1 MPNLFLVSKMG
12 RQNRRQPILIENI
25 EIIDTANK
33 GKSVAKHEGR
43 TIFVQGGVPGDTCD
57 ITVFKRRKKFW
68 EARIE
73 KIHTYSKRRTKP
85 KCEHFGTCG
94 GCRWQ
99 NMKYESQ
106 LDFKQNEVLN
116 NLKRIGGIELPQH
129 AEILG
134 SEEEYYYRNKLEFTF
149 SNKRWLTHEE
159 INSKEEITDKDALG
173 FHVPGMFDKVINL
186 NNCYLQKEPS
196 NAIRLSIKQFADE
209 NGLTYFDI
217 RNQNGLLRNL
227 LIRTSSTN
235 DLMVLVQ
242 FFENDIKSIHLLME
256 HIKTSFAEI
265 TSLLYIINQKA
276 NSTIYDQEV
285 ICYHGKDHIME
296 EMDGLH
302 FKIGAKS
309 FFQTNS
315 QQAKVL
321 YRKTKELANISSND
335 LVYDLY
341 TGTGTIAQYIAVSAK
356 KVVGIDSVEEGIKA
370 AYKNAERN
378 NITNCTFFTG
388 DMKEIFTDE
397 FISEN
402 GKPDII
408 ITDPPRDGMHKKVVE
423 QILKIGAKRIV
434 YVSCNSATQA
444 RDLSLMDQMY
454 KVTHIQPLDMFPQTH
469 HVENIVV
476 LELK

>member
-1 MPNLFLVSKMG
+1 MG
-12 RQNRRQPILIENI
+12 RQNRRKLILIENI

-43 TIFVQGGVPGDTCD
+43 AIFVQGGVPGDICD
-57 ITVFKRRKKFW
+57 IIVFKRRKKFW

-73 KIHTYSKRRTKP
+73 KIHTYSDRRTDP

-94 GCRWQ
+94 GCKWQ

-106 LDFKQNEVLN
+106 LEFKQTQVLN

-129 AEILG
+129 KEILG
-134 SEEEYYYRNKLEFTF
+134 CEKEYYYRNKLEFTF
-149 SNKRWLTHEE
+149 SNKRWLTTEE
-159 INSKEEITDKDALG
+159 VQSETDIADKDALG
-173 FHVPGMFDKVINL
+173 FHVPGMFDKVIDI

-196 NAIRLSIKQFADE
+196 NAIRLSVKQFADD
-209 NGLTYFDI
+209 NGLTFFDI
-217 RNQNGLLRNL
+217 RNQEGLLRNL
-227 LIRTSSTN
+227 MIRTSSTN

-242 FFENDIKSIHLLME
+242 FYEKDEKNINLLME
-256 HIKTSFAEI
+256 HIKTSFPEI
-265 TSLLYIINQKA
+265 TSLLYIINKKA
-276 NSTIYDQEV
+276 NNTMYDQEV
-285 ICYHGKDHIME
+285 ICYNGNDHIME
-296 EMDGLH
+296 EMDGLF

-321 YRKTKELANISSND
+321 YRKTKELTAITSDD

-341 TGTGTIAQYIAVSAK
+341 TGTGTIAQYVAKSAK

-370 AYKNAERN
+370 AYENAEGN
-378 NITNCTFFTG
+378 KIENCTFYTG
-388 DMKEIFTDE
+388 DIKELFTDE
-397 FISEN
+397 FIAEN

-434 YVSCNSATQA
+434 YVSCNSASQA
-444 RDLSLMDQMY
+444 RDLSLMDELY
-454 KVTHIQPLDMFPQTH
+454 TVTHIQPVDMFPQTH

>member
-1 MPNLFLVSKMG
+1 MRK
-12 RQNRRQPILIENI
+12 QNRRKPLFLENI

-33 GKSVAKHEGR
+33 GKSLAKHDGR
-43 TIFVQGGVPGDTCD
+43 VIFVQGGVPGDICD

-73 KIHTYSKRRTKP
+73 KTHTLSVRRSEP

-94 GCRWQ
+94 GCKWQ
-99 NMKYESQ
+99 NMNYTSQ
-106 LDFKQNEVLN
+106 LEFKQNEVLN
-116 NLKRIGGIELPQH
+116 NLKRIGGVELPEH
-129 AEILG
+129 EEIIG
-134 SEEEYYYRNKLEFTF
+134 SKNEYFYRNKMEFTF
-149 SNKRWLTHEE
+149 SNKRWLTLEE
-159 INSKEEITDKDALG
+159 IQSDAEIADKDALG
-173 FHVPGMFDKVINL
+173 FHVPGMFDKVIDL

-196 NAIRLSIKQFADE
+196 NSIRLSVKKFADE

-217 RNQNGLLRNL
+217 RNHEGLLRNL

-235 DLMVLVQ
+235 NLMVLVQ
-242 FFENDIKSIHLLME
+242 FFEDNKKNINLLME
-256 HIKTSFAEI
+256 HIKISFPEI
-265 TSLLYIINQKA
+265 TSLLYVINQKA
-276 NSTIYDQEV
+276 NDTMYDQDI
-285 ICYHGKDHIME
+285 ICFNGKDHIME

-315 QQAKVL
+315 EQAKIL
-321 YRKTKELANISSND
+321 YRKTKELASITKND

-341 TGTGTIAQYIAVSAK
+341 TGTGTIAQYVATSAK
-356 KVVGIDSVEEGIKA
+356 KVVGIDSVEEGIQA
-370 AYKNAERN
+370 AYKNAELN
-378 NITNCTFFTG
+378 NIENCIFYTG

-402 GKPDII
+402 GTPDVI

-434 YVSCNSATQA
+434 YISCNSATQA
-444 RDLSLMDQMY
+444 RDLSLMDNLY
-454 KVTHIQPLDMFPQTH
+454 KVTQIQPVDMFPQTH

>member
-1 MPNLFLVSKMG
+1 MG
-12 RQNRRQPILIENI
+12 RQNRREPILIENI

-43 TIFVQGGVPGDTCD
+43 AIFVQGGVPGDICD

-73 KIHTYSKRRTKP
+73 KIHTYSKRRTNP

-94 GCRWQ
+94 GCKWQ

-106 LDFKQNEVLN
+106 LEFKQNEVLN
-116 NLKRIGGIELPQH
+116 NLKRIGGIELPLYS
-129 AEILG
+129 EILG
-134 SEEEYYYRNKLEFTF
+134 SDEEYFYRNKMEFTF
-149 SNKRWLTHEE
+149 SNKRWLTIEE
-159 INSKEEITDKDALG
+159 VQSESEIKDKDALG

-186 NNCYLQKEPS
+186 NNCHLQKNPS
-196 NAIRLSIKQFADE
+196 NAIRLSVKQFADK
-209 NGLTYFDI
+209 NKLTYFDI
-217 RNQNGLLRNL
+217 RNQLGLLRNL
-227 LIRTSSTN
+227 MVRTSSTN

-242 FFENDIKSIHLLME
+242 FYENNKKNINLLME
-256 HIKTSFAEI
+256 HLKISFPEI
-265 TSLLYIINQKA
+265 TSLLYIVNQKA
-276 NSTIYDQEV
+276 NNTMYDQDV
-285 ICYHGKDHIME
+285 ICYKGEDYIME

-315 QQAKVL
+315 EQAKIL
-321 YRKTKELANISSND
+321 YRKTKELAQIDEND
-335 LVYDLY
+335 VVYDLY
-341 TGTGTIAQYIAVSAK
+341 TGTGTIAQYVAKSSK

-370 AYKNAERN
+370 AYENAERN
-378 NITNCTFFTG
+378 NIKNCTFYTG

-397 FISEN
+397 FITKN
-402 GKPDII
+402 GIPNVI

-444 RDLSLMDQMY
+444 RDLALMDEKY
-454 KVTHIQPLDMFPQTH
+454 KVINIQPVDMFPQTH

>member
-1 MPNLFLVSKMG
+1 MG
-12 RQNRRQPILIENI
+12 RQKRREPILIENI

-33 GKSVAKHEGR
+33 GKSVAKHDGR
-43 TIFVQGGVPGDTCD
+43 AIFVQGGVPGDICD

-73 KIHTYSKRRTKP
+73 KIHTYSNRRTNP

-94 GCRWQ
+94 GCKWQ

-106 LDFKQNEVLN
+106 LEFKQNEVLN
-116 NLKRIGGIELPQH
+116 NLKRIGGIELPIH
-129 AEILG
+129 SEILG
-134 SEEEYYYRNKLEFTF
+134 SEEEYFYRNKMEFTF
-149 SNKRWLTHEE
+149 SNKRWLTIDEVQSESE
-159 INSKEEITDKDALG
+159 IKDKDALG

-186 NNCYLQKEPS
+186 NNCHLQKNPS
-196 NAIRLSIKQFADE
+196 NAIRLSVKQFADK
-209 NGLTYFDI
+209 NKLTYFDI
-217 RNQNGLLRNL
+217 RNQVGLLRNL
-227 LIRTSSTN
+227 MVRTSSTN

-242 FFENDIKSIHLLME
+242 FYENNKKNINLLMK
-256 HIKTSFAEI
+256 HLKISFPEI
-265 TSLLYIINQKA
+265 TSLLYIVNQKA
-276 NSTIYDQEV
+276 NNTMYDQEV
-285 ICYHGKDHIME
+285 VCYKGENYIME

-315 QQAKVL
+315 EQAKIL
-321 YRKTKELANISSND
+321 YRKTKELAQIDEND
-335 LVYDLY
+335 VVYDLY
-341 TGTGTIAQYIAVSAK
+341 TGTGTIAQYVAKSSK

-370 AYKNAERN
+370 AYENAERN
-378 NITNCTFFTG
+378 NIKNCTFYTG

-397 FISEN
+397 FITKN
-402 GKPDII
+402 GTPNVI

-444 RDLSLMDQMY
+444 RDLALMDEKY
-454 KVTHIQPLDMFPQTH
+454 KVINIQPVDMFPQTH

>member
-1 MPNLFLVSKMG
+1 MG
-12 RQNRRQPILIENI
+12 KNRRQSILIENI
-25 EIIDTANK
+25 EIIDTASK
-33 GKSVAKHEGR
+33 GKSVAKHDGR
-43 TIFVQGGVPGDTCD
+43 AIFVQGGVPGDVCD
-57 ITVFKRRKKFW
+57 ITVFKRRKKYW

-73 KIHTYSKRRTKP
+73 KIHTYSEKRTEP

-94 GCRWQ
+94 GCKWQ

-106 LDFKQNEVLN
+106 LSFKQNEVLN
-116 NLKRIGGIELPQH
+116 NLKRIGGIELPYH
-129 AEILG
+129 SEILA
-134 SEEEYYYRNKLEFTF
+134 SENEYFYRNKMEFTF
-149 SNKRWLTHEE
+149 SNKRWLTTEE
-159 INSKEEITDKDALG
+159 VQSEVDIPDKDALG

-186 NNCYLQKEPS
+186 NNCYLQQEPS
-196 NAIRLSIKQFADE
+196 NAIRLSVKKFADK
-209 NGLTYFDI
+209 NNLTYFDI
-217 RNQNGLLRNL
+217 RNHHGLLRNL
-227 LIRTSSTN
+227 MIRTSSTN

-242 FFENDIKSIHLLME
+242 FYENDKKNINLLME
-256 HIKTSFAEI
+256 HIKTSFPEI

-276 NSTIYDQEV
+276 NNTMYDQEV
-285 ICYHGKDHIME
+285 ICYNGEDHIME

-302 FKIGAKS
+302 FMIGVKS

-315 QQAKVL
+315 EQAKVL
-321 YRKTKELANISSND
+321 YRKTKELANITADD

-341 TGTGTIAQYIAVSAK
+341 TGTGTIAQYVATSAK

-370 AYKNAERN
+370 AYLNAERN
-378 NITNCTFFTG
+378 NIDNCTFYTG
-388 DMKEIFTDE
+388 DMKEVFTDE
-397 FISEN
+397 FIAQN
-402 GKPDII
+402 GTPEVI

-444 RDLSLMDQMY
+444 RDLSIMDEKY
-454 KVTHIQPLDMFPQTH
+454 KVLYIQPVDMFPQTH

>member
-1 MPNLFLVSKMG
+1 MRK
-12 RQNRRQPILIENI
+12 QNRRKPIFLENI

-33 GKSVAKHEGR
+33 GKSVAKHDGR
-43 TIFVQGGVPGDTCD
+43 VIFVQGGVPGDICD

-73 KIHTYSKRRTKP
+73 KIHTLSVRRAEP

-94 GCRWQ
+94 GCKWQ
-99 NMKYESQ
+99 NMNYTSQ
-106 LDFKQNEVLN
+106 LEFKQNEVLN
-116 NLKRIGGIELPQH
+116 NLKRIGGIEL
-129 AEILG
+129 AEHEEIIG
-134 SEEEYYYRNKLEFTF
+134 SKNEYFYRNKMEFTF
-149 SNKRWLTHEE
+149 SNKRWLTLEE
-159 INSKEEITDKDALG
+159 IQSDAEIADKDALG
-173 FHVPGMFDKVINL
+173 FHVPGMFDKVIDL

-196 NAIRLSIKQFADE
+196 NSIRLSVKKFADE

-217 RNQNGLLRNL
+217 RNHEGLLRNL

-242 FFENDIKSIHLLME
+242 FFEDNKKNINLLME
-256 HIKTSFAEI
+256 HIKISFPEI
-265 TSLLYIINQKA
+265 TSLLYVINQKA
-276 NSTIYDQEV
+276 NDTMYDQDI
-285 ICYHGKDHIME
+285 ICFNGKDHIME

-315 QQAKVL
+315 EQAKIL
-321 YRKTKELANISSND
+321 YRKTKKLAEITEKD

-341 TGTGTIAQYIAVSAK
+341 TGTGTIAQYVATSAK
-356 KVVGIDSVEEGIKA
+356 KVIGIDSVEEGIKA
-370 AYKNAERN
+370 AYENAERN
-378 NITNCTFFTG
+378 KIENCTFYTG

-402 GKPDII
+402 GTPDII

-434 YVSCNSATQA
+434 YISCNSATQA
-444 RDLSLMDQMY
+444 RDLSLMDNLY
-454 KVTHIQPLDMFPQTH
+454 KVTQIQPVDMFPQTH

>member
-1 MPNLFLVSKMG
+1 MG
-12 RQNRRQPILIENI
+12 RQKRREPILIENI

-33 GKSVAKHEGR
+33 GKSVAKHDGR
-43 TIFVQGGVPGDTCD
+43 AIFVQGGVPGDICD

-73 KIHTYSKRRTKP
+73 KIHTYSNRRTNP

-94 GCRWQ
+94 GCKWQ

-106 LDFKQNEVLN
+106 LEFKQNEVLN
-116 NLKRIGGIELPQH
+116 NLKRIGGIELPILS
-129 AEILG
+129 EILG
-134 SEEEYYYRNKLEFTF
+134 SEEEYFYRNKMEFTF
-149 SNKRWLTHEE
+149 SNKRWLTIDEVQSESE
-159 INSKEEITDKDALG
+159 IKDKDALG

-186 NNCYLQKEPS
+186 NNCHLQKKPS
-196 NAIRLSIKQFADE
+196 NAIRLSVKQFADK
-209 NGLTYFDI
+209 NKLTYFDI
-217 RNQNGLLRNL
+217 RNQVGLLRNL
-227 LIRTSSTN
+227 MVRTSSTN

-242 FFENDIKSIHLLME
+242 FYENNKKNINLLMR
-256 HIKTSFAEI
+256 HLKISFPEI
-265 TSLLYIINQKA
+265 TSLLYIVNQKA
-276 NSTIYDQEV
+276 NNTMYDQEV
-285 ICYHGKDHIME
+285 VCYKGENYIME

-315 QQAKVL
+315 EQAKIL
-321 YRKTKELANISSND
+321 YRKTKELAQIDEND
-335 LVYDLY
+335 VVYDLY
-341 TGTGTIAQYIAVSAK
+341 TGTGTIAQYVAKSSK

-370 AYKNAERN
+370 AYENAERN
-378 NITNCTFFTG
+378 NIKNCTFYTG
-388 DMKEIFTDE
+388 DMKEIFTDD
-397 FISEN
+397 FITKN
-402 GKPDII
+402 GIPNVI

-444 RDLSLMDQMY
+444 RDLALMDEKY
-454 KVTHIQPLDMFPQTH
+454 KVINIQPVDMFPQTH

>member
-1 MPNLFLVSKMG
+1 MG
-12 RQNRRQPILIENI
+12 RQNRRKPIFLENI

-33 GKSVAKHEGR
+33 GKSVAKHDGIA
-43 TIFVQGGVPGDTCD
+43 IFVQGGVPGDICD
-57 ITVFKRRKKFW
+57 IKVFKRRKKFW
-68 EARIE
+68 EASIE
-73 KIHTYSKRRTKP
+73 KIHTYSERRTEP

-94 GCRWQ
+94 GCKWQ
-99 NMKYESQ
+99 NMRYESQ

-116 NLKRIGGIELPQH
+116 NLKRIGGIELPAH
-129 AEILG
+129 SEIIG
-134 SEEEYYYRNKLEFTF
+134 SENEYFYRNKMEFTF
-149 SNKRWLTHEE
+149 SNKRWLTTEE
-159 INSKEEITDKDALG
+159 VQSEIDIPDKDALG

-196 NAIRLSIKQFADE
+196 NAIRLSVKQFADE
-209 NGLTYFDI
+209 NGLTFFDI
-217 RNQNGLLRNL
+217 RNHEGLLRNL
-227 LIRTSSTN
+227 MIRTSSTN

-242 FFENDIKSIHLLME
+242 FYEKDEKNINLLME
-256 HIKTSFAEI
+256 HLKTSFPEI

-276 NSTIYDQEV
+276 NNTMYDQEV
-285 ICYHGKDHIME
+285 VCYNGKDHIME
-296 EMDGLH
+296 EMDGLY

-315 QQAKVL
+315 EQAKVL
-321 YRKTKELANISSND
+321 YQKTKELAQITEND

-341 TGTGTIAQYIAVSAK
+341 TGTGTIAQYVATSAK

-378 NITNCTFFTG
+378 NIENCTFYTG

-397 FISEN
+397 FIAKN
-402 GKPDII
+402 GTPNVI
-408 ITDPPRDGMHKKVVE
+408 ITDPPRDGMHKKVIE

-434 YVSCNSATQA
+434 YVSCNSATQS
-444 RDLSLMDQMY
+444 RDLALMDEKY
-454 KVTHIQPLDMFPQTH
+454 KVTHIQPVDMFPQTH
-469 HVENIVV
+469 HVENIIV

>member
-1 MPNLFLVSKMG
+1 MG
-12 RQNRRQPILIENI
+12 KQNRRKPIFLENI

-33 GKSVAKHEGR
+33 GKSVAKHDGR
-43 TIFVQGGVPGDTCD
+43 AIFVQGGVPGDICD

-73 KIHTYSKRRTKP
+73 TIHKHSERRTEP

-94 GCRWQ
+94 GCKWQ
-99 NMKYESQ
+99 NMEYSSQ
-106 LDFKQNEVLN
+106 LEFKQNEVLN
-116 NLKRIGGIELPQH
+116 HLKRIGGIELPQH
-129 AEILG
+129 SEILG
-134 SEEEYYYRNKLEFTF
+134 SENQYFYRNKMEFTF
-149 SNKRWLTHEE
+149 SNKRWLTLNE
-159 INSKEEITDKDALG
+159 IQSETEIADKDALG
-173 FHVPGMFDKVINL
+173 FHVPGMFDKVIDL
-186 NNCYLQKEPS
+186 QNCYLQKDPS
-196 NAIRLSIKQFADE
+196 NAIRLSVKQFADK

-217 RNQNGLLRNL
+217 RNHEGLLRNL
-227 LIRTSSTN
+227 MIRTSSTN

-242 FFENDIKSIHLLME
+242 FYEKDEKNINLLME
-256 HIKTSFAEI
+256 HLKTSFPEI

-276 NSTIYDQEV
+276 NNTMYDQEV
-285 ICYHGKDHIME
+285 ICYNGKDHIME
-296 EMDGLH
+296 EMDGLY

-315 QQAKVL
+315 EQAKIL
-321 YRKTKELANISSND
+321 YRKTKELANITSDD

-341 TGTGTIAQYIAVSAK
+341 TGTGTIAQYVATSAK

-378 NITNCTFFTG
+378 NIDNCTFYTG

-397 FISEN
+397 FINKN
-402 GKPDII
+402 GTPDVI

-444 RDLSLMDQMY
+444 RDLSLMNELY
-454 KVTHIQPLDMFPQTH
+454 KVTHIQPVDMFPQTH

>member
-1 MPNLFLVSKMG
+1 MRK
-12 RQNRRQPILIENI
+12 QNRRKPIFLENI

-33 GKSVAKHEGR
+33 GKSVAKHDGR
-43 TIFVQGGVPGDTCD
+43 VIFVQGGVPGDICD

-73 KIHTYSKRRTKP
+73 KIHTLSVRRAEP

-94 GCRWQ
+94 GCKWQ
-99 NMKYESQ
+99 NMNYTSQ
-106 LDFKQNEVLN
+106 LEFKQNEVLN
-116 NLKRIGGIELPQH
+116 NLKRIGGIEL
-129 AEILG
+129 AEHEEIIG
-134 SEEEYYYRNKLEFTF
+134 SKNEYFYRNKMEFTF
-149 SNKRWLTHEE
+149 SNKRWLTLEE
-159 INSKEEITDKDALG
+159 IQSDAEIADKDALG
-173 FHVPGMFDKVINL
+173 FHVPGMFDKVIDL

-196 NAIRLSIKQFADE
+196 NSIRLSVKKFADE

-217 RNQNGLLRNL
+217 RNHEGLLRNL

-242 FFENDIKSIHLLME
+242 FFEDNKKNINLLME
-256 HIKTSFAEI
+256 HIKISFPEI
-265 TSLLYIINQKA
+265 TSLLYVINQKA
-276 NSTIYDQEV
+276 NDTMYDQDI
-285 ICYHGKDHIME
+285 ICFNGKDHIME

-315 QQAKVL
+315 EQAKIL
-321 YRKTKELANISSND
+321 YRKTKKLAEITEKD

-341 TGTGTIAQYIAVSAK
+341 TGTGTIAQYVATSAK
-356 KVVGIDSVEEGIKA
+356 KVIGIDSVEEGIKA
-370 AYKNAERN
+370 AYENAERN
-378 NITNCTFFTG
+378 KIENCTFYTG

-402 GKPDII
+402 GTPDII

-423 QILKIGAKRIV
+423 QILKIGARRIV
-434 YVSCNSATQA
+434 YISCNSATQA
-444 RDLSLMDQMY
+444 RDLSLMDNLY
-454 KVTHIQPLDMFPQTH
+454 IVTQIQPVDMFPQTH
-469 HVENIVV
+469 HIENIIV

>member
-1 MPNLFLVSKMG
+1 MG
-12 RQNRRQPILIENI
+12 RQNRRKPIFLENI

-33 GKSVAKHEGR
+33 GKSVAKHDGIA
-43 TIFVQGGVPGDTCD
+43 IFVQGGVPGDICD
-57 ITVFKRRKKFW
+57 IKVFKRRKKFW
-68 EARIE
+68 EASIE
-73 KIHTYSKRRTKP
+73 KIHTYSKRRTEP

-94 GCRWQ
+94 GCKWQ
-99 NMKYESQ
+99 NMRYESQ

-116 NLKRIGGIELPQH
+116 NLKRIGGIELPEH
-129 AEILG
+129 SNIIG
-134 SEEEYYYRNKLEFTF
+134 SENEYFYRNKMEFTF
-149 SNKRWLTHEE
+149 SNKRWLTTEE
-159 INSKEEITDKDALG
+159 VQSEVDIPDKDALG

-196 NAIRLSIKQFADE
+196 NAIRLSVKQFADE
-209 NGLTYFDI
+209 NGLTFFDI
-217 RNQNGLLRNL
+217 RNHEGLLRNL
-227 LIRTSSTN
+227 MIRTSSTN

-242 FFENDIKSIHLLME
+242 FYEKDEKNINLLME
-256 HIKTSFAEI
+256 HLKTSFPEI

-276 NSTIYDQEV
+276 NNTMYDQEV
-285 ICYHGKDHIME
+285 VCYNGKDHIME
-296 EMDGLH
+296 EMDGLY

-315 QQAKVL
+315 EQAKVL
-321 YRKTKELANISSND
+321 YQKTKELAQITEND

-341 TGTGTIAQYIAVSAK
+341 TGTGTIAQYVATSAK

-378 NITNCTFFTG
+378 NIENCTFFTG
-388 DMKEIFTDE
+388 DMKEIFTNE
-397 FISEN
+397 FIAKN
-402 GKPDII
+402 GTPNVI
-408 ITDPPRDGMHKKVVE
+408 ITDPPRDGMHKKVIE

-444 RDLSLMDQMY
+444 RDLALMDEKY
-454 KVTHIQPLDMFPQTH
+454 KVTHIQPVDMFPQTH

-476 LELK
+476 LELKQ